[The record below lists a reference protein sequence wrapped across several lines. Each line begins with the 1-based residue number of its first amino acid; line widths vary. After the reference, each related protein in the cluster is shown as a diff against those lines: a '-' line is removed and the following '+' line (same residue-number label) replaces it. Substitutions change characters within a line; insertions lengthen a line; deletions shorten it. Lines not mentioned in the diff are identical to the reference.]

1 MIRRVFIAVALTALL
16 ASLASAQRG
25 GGGGGAGGGGQMG
38 GGGGFPGG
46 FGGRGPQVDKA
57 AAIAAELKLNS
68 GQKTAI
74 EAIMDD
80 AQKQADPLLPQ
91 MTAQR
96 NAQLQA
102 SLGGK
107 DTADATKKV
116 AELSA
121 QMLTIEA
128 DAFGKALAKL
138 DDKQKKNAPKLF
150 DMMQNMFAAA
160 GGWRKS
166 N

>member
-25 GGGGGAGGGGQMG
+25 GGGGGGGGGQMG

-46 FGGRGPQVDKA
+46 FGGRGPQADKA

-68 GQKTAI
+68 GQKTAV

-80 AQKQADPLLPQ
+80 AQKQVDPLLPQ
-91 MTAQR
+91 LREQR

-107 DTADATKKV
+107 DTADATRQV

-121 QMLTIEA
+121 KMLTIET
-128 DAFGKALAKL
+128 DAFGKTLAML

-150 DMMQNMFAAA
+150 DMMHDMFAAP